1 MRTWHGGARE
11 HELSVMEA
19 IAAILGHPKE
29 LVPEESCGKAEG
41 MRGDRREDTVV
52 TRREW
57 RTVVGGWLNKNSCLC
72 FSH

>member
-1 MRTWHGGARE
+1 
-11 HELSVMEA
+11 ME
-19 IAAILGHPKE
+19 AILGHPKE

-41 MRGDRREDTVV
+41 VRGDRREDTVV